1 MFSSTK
7 SQAGLTLIEMMIA
20 LLIGL
25 IITAGVLT
33 IFVSNIKSSTE
44 NTKMIRMNQQL
55 RSTMSFITDELKRA
69 GYSGDSTNT
78 TFTKQLNFY
87 SDSDQACLRYAYDVN
102 GNGVMDTKPKTDP
115 DTGSVSEVDSEI
127 YAFQFKDGAIRW
139 GENITSENCD
149 GGVWQDITDSNIVQ
163 ITSFTV
169 ENKINDA
176 TSPPDKPINMVS
188 TAASTIK
195 VPQFAVI
202 LSGKVSI
209 PPNDAS
215 RTIKAFIRV
224 RNDCAEGGD
233 CD

>member
-1 MFSSTK
+1 MIRTTK

-69 GYSGDSTNT
+69 GYSGDSTTSAFNDE
-78 TFTKQLNFY
+78 LNFN
-87 SDSDQACLRYAYDVN
+87 DSPPCLRYAYDENADGIMQSNERLGFQLKDSAIEWGKNVSSTDCTN
-102 GNGVMDTKPKTDP
+102 G
-115 DTGSVSEVDSEI
+115 S
-127 YAFQFKDGAIRW
+127 
-139 GENITSENCD
+139 
-149 GGVWQDITDSNIVQ
+149 WQAITDTNIVQ
-163 ITSFTV
+163 ITNFSV
-169 ENKINDA
+169 QNKLNYSETDPN
-176 TSPPDKPINMVS
+176 SSESVNMVS

-202 LSGKVSI
+202 LTGEVAI
-209 PPNDAS
+209 PPDKAS

-224 RNDCAEGGD
+224 RNDCAEGD
-233 CD
+233 SCD